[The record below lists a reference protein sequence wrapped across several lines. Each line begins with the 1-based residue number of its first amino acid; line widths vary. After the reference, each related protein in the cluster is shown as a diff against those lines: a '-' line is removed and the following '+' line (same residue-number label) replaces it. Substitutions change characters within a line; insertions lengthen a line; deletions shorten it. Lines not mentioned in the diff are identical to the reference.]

1 MYAHFYEYDR
11 LVTSAYKNRKKSVM
25 QILFGDDELML
36 LYNYTFVKGRALF
49 ISKQTKVLWQYPA
62 MPLRA

>member
-1 MYAHFYEYDR
+1 MYAHFYEYDC

-49 ISKQTKVLWQYPA
+49 ISKQTKALW
-62 MPLRA
+62 